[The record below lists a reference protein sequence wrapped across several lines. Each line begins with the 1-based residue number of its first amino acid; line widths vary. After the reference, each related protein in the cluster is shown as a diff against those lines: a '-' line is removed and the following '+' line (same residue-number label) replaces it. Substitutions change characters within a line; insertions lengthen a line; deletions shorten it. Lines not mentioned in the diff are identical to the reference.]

1 MPFDPNL
8 PTENTLTDAAQM
20 RGQLNALKALNDAQA
35 AQIVVLQNQ
44 LAAQQAKWDTLATQ
58 LADITPLEIMVSDP
72 PTQNDVQSIV
82 YQANAMLA
90 AVKAALT

>member
-1 MPFDPNL
+1 LAGSEQNL
-8 PTENTLTDAAQM
+8 KEN
-20 RGQLNALKALNDAQA
+20 NAPRSGCGCAR
-35 AQIVVLQNQ
+35 
-44 LAAQQAKWDTLATQ
+44 WDTLATQ

-90 AVKAALT
+90 AMKAA

>member
-1 MPFDPNL
+1 MPYDPNFPPDNQPL
-8 PTENTLTDAAQM
+8 NAAPFRDQY
-20 RGQLNALKALNDAQA
+20 NALKVLHDAQQVQIA
-35 AQIVVLQNQ
+35 AM
-44 LAAQQAKWDTLATQ
+44 QARWDTLAAQ

-90 AVKAALT
+90 AIKAACPA

>member
-1 MPFDPNL
+1 MPYNPSL
-8 PTENTLTDAAQM
+8 PADHAQIVAAEL
-20 RGQLNALKALNDAQA
+20 RNQLNALKALNDAQ
-35 AQIVVLQNQ
+35 QSR
-44 LAAQQAKWDTLATQ
+44 WDTLATQ